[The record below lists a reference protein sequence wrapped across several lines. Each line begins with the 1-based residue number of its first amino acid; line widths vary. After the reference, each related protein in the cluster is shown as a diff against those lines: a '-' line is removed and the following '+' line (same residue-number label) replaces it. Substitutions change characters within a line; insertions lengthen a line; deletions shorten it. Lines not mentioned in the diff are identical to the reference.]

1 MSLPTAATSTASSPA
16 QRLEALRLRLAMPRG
31 LFSFLSVGVLGLTT
45 DLFIL
50 WAAERM
56 GFPLWIARGISL
68 PLATSVT
75 WTLNRRHTFGSSG
88 LAAHHEAL
96 RYFAVAAVAQS
107 VNYVVGLGVADVMPH
122 IPHLVAAFFGS
133 VVATLFS
140 YSGQRFFT
148 FARAERV

>member
-1 MSLPTAATSTASSPA
+1 MSIPTAASTTAPTTA
-16 QRLEALRLRLAMPRG
+16 QRIEAFRLRLAIPRG
-31 LFSFLSVGVLGLTT
+31 LFSFLSVGVLGLVT
-45 DLFIL
+45 DLTILWLAERFGMPL
-50 WAAERM
+50 WAARA
-56 GFPLWIARGISL
+56 LSL

-88 LAAHHEAL
+88 LTTRQEAV

-107 VNYVVGLGVADVMPH
+107 VNYVVGLGVADVVPH
-122 IPHLVAAFFGS
+122 IPHLVAAFIGS

-148 FARAERV
+148 FARAERA